1 MTRGSLRCVVD
12 ASVAIKLFVVD
23 PLSDKVDALFTHLA
37 ANPECRFYV
46 PDLFYIECTNI
57 LWKYVRLSSYS
68 AAEAERNL
76 ARLYALSLQRTSV
89 AELMRDALKIG
100 LAYGISAYDA
110 CYVALSQRL
119 TVPMV
124 TADKKLVRKLTTSP
138 YLVYD
143 LEEFPIPEV
152 P

>member
-1 MTRGSLRCVVD
+1 MTKGSLRCVID
-12 ASVAIKLFVVD
+12 ASVAIKFFVVD

-57 LWKYVRLSSYS
+57 LWKYVRQSPYS
-68 AAEAERNL
+68 AAKAEIDL
-76 ARLYALSLQRTSV
+76 ARLYALSLQRTST
-89 AELMRDALKIG
+89 ADLMTDALKIG
-100 LAYGISAYDA
+100 LTHGISAYDA

-124 TADKKLVRKLTTSP
+124 TADQKQVRKLATSSHM
-138 YLVYD
+138 VYC
-143 LEEFPIPEV
+143 LEDFPIPEL

>member
-1 MTRGSLRCVVD
+1 MTKGSLRCVID

-23 PLSDKVDALFTHLA
+23 PLSDKVDALFAHLGA
-37 ANPECRFYV
+37 DPECRFYV

-57 LWKYVRLSSYS
+57 LWKYVRLSPYS
-68 AAEAERNL
+68 AADAERNL
-76 ARLYALSLQRTSV
+76 AQLYALSLQRTST
-89 AELMRDALKIG
+89 AELMTDALKIG
-100 LAYGISAYDA
+100 LAHGISAYDA

-124 TADKKLVRKLTTSP
+124 TADQKLVRKLATSSP
-138 YLVYD
+138 LVYY
-143 LEEFPIPEV
+143 LEDFPIPEL